1 MEGIGYWL
9 FLIIMYL
16 LSGYKK
22 KLQQKQKNKEI
33 GSEDGWD
40 SKEIPFSPQIQKW
53 FEAKGWIEE
62 DRKEQDIINS
72 PEHPL
77 EEKINP
83 EKTTLIDDKV
93 EVEKNQ
99 PSKLGFD
106 HGQLSNIEQLEEE
119 FESQI
124 YHSELSDRKV
134 VQIKK
139 KKKTLF
145 VNSLLS
151 NSHRLMESFIIKEI
165 LDKPKA
171 YRKRIR

>member
-1 MEGIGYWL
+1 M
-9 FLIIMYL
+9 
-16 LSGYKK
+16 
-22 KLQQKQKNKEI
+22 
-33 GSEDGWD
+33 
-40 SKEIPFSPQIQKW
+40 
-53 FEAKGWIEE
+53 
-62 DRKEQDIINS
+62 
-72 PEHPL
+72 
-77 EEKINP
+77 
-83 EKTTLIDDKV
+83 
-93 EVEKNQ
+93 EKNQ